1 MILNKYRKTDKSIFH
16 DDIEDKSS
24 EINKKI
30 SVSKF
35 LILGGAGTIGQA
47 FAKEVFK
54 RNPKKIHVVDI
65 NENNLA
71 ELVRDIRSSYGYING
86 DFKTYTLDIGSSEYE
101 KFFKND
107 GKYDYILNFT
117 ALKHVR
123 SEKDPFTLMRMIDVN
138 IINTIKTIN
147 LSESIGVKKYF
158 CVSTDKACSPVN
170 LMGASKRI
178 MELFLFKKRV
188 GISTSSARFANVAFS
203 DGSLLDSFKKR
214 VEKRQPIV
222 APTNIKRYFITAKE
236 SAELC
241 LLSCLFAKNNEIFY
255 PKQNDNL
262 QPILFTNLAI
272 DFLNHLGYDHVKF
285 NSEEEARKNVAKLV
299 SEKKWPCYFSP
310 SNTSGEKEIEK
321 FYNNDDILSLNRFKN
336 IGVIKNRDSDYNEL
350 DTFLKKIDLIKA
362 KDNWTKTEIIK
373 IFNDLLFDF
382 NHKEKQ
388 KNLDDKM

>member
-47 FAKEVFK
+47 FAMEVFK
-54 RNPKKIHVVDI
+54 RNPKKIHIVDI

-107 GKYDYILNFT
+107 GNYDYILNFT

-147 LSESIGVKKYF
+147 LSELTAVKKYF

-178 MELFLFKKRV
+178 MELFLFKKRI

-222 APTNIKRYFITAKE
+222 APTNIKRYFITSKE

-255 PKQNDNL
+255 PKQNINL

-285 NSEEEARKNVAKLV
+285 NSEEEARKNVSKLV
-299 SEKKWPCYFSP
+299 SEKKWPCYFS
-310 SNTSGEKEIEK
+310 SSDTSGEKEIER
-321 FYNNDDILSLNRFKN
+321 FYNNDDILSLTRFKN
-336 IGVIKNRDSDYNEL
+336 IGVIKNRDSDYIEL
-350 DTFLKKIDLIKA
+350 DTFLKKIDLIKT

-373 IFNDLLFDF
+373 IFNDLLLNF